1 MSDMNNSF
9 SSGVVALVG
18 RPNVGKSTLMNRI
31 LGQKISIVTHKPQ
44 TTRHRIA
51 GIHTTEQGQ
60 IVFLDTPGLH
70 SAATTQLNRHMNRVA
85 RASLAEADLVVLVV
99 RALQWRDDD
108 EQVLDTIRQSGRPA
122 ALVINQVDRVSRR
135 ERLLPFIEEVA
146 ARHGFAF
153 VVPLSAGTGDN
164 VAALEKEL
172 LQALPAG
179 PFLYEA
185 DQITDRSERFL
196 VAEMVR
202 EQLMLGLQQEIPYGT
217 TVEVEAF
224 ARERGILN
232 VSALVWVNREAHKAI
247 VIGRGGQRLKA
258 MGRAA
263 RLAIER
269 EFDEKVYLR
278 LYVKVRAGWAD
289 DDNLLR
295 QLGYEAE

>member
-1 MSDMNNSF
+1 MNTSF

-51 GIHTTEQGQ
+51 GIHTTDQGQ

-70 SAATTQLNRHMNRVA
+70 GAATTQLNRHMNRVA
-85 RASLAEADLVVLVV
+85 RASLTEADLVVLVV

-108 EQVLDTIRQSGRPA
+108 EQVLDAIRQSGRPA

-135 ERLLPFIEEVA
+135 ERLLPFIEERSA
-146 ARHGFAF
+146 HHDFAF
-153 VVPLSAGTGDN
+153 VVPLSASTGDN
-164 VAALEKEL
+164 VAALEREL

-179 PFLYEA
+179 PCLYDA
-185 DQITDRSERFL
+185 DQVTDRSERFL

-232 VSALVWVNREAHKAI
+232 ISALVWVNREAHKAI

-263 RLAIER
+263 RLAIAR
-269 EFDEKVYLR
+269 ELDEKVYLR

-289 DDNLLR
+289 DENLMR

>member
-1 MSDMNNSF
+1 MSDKNLSF
-9 SSGVVALVG
+9 RSGVVALVG
-18 RPNVGKSTLMNRI
+18 RPNVGKSTLLNRI
-31 LGQKISIVTHKPQ
+31 LGQKVSIVTHKPQ

-51 GIHTTEQGQ
+51 GIYTTGLGQ

-70 SAATTQLNRHMNRVA
+70 GAVSTQLNRHMNRIA
-85 RASLAEADLVVLVV
+85 RASLAEADLVVLMV

-108 EQVLDTIRQSGRPA
+108 EEVLEAVRDSGRPA
-122 ALVINQVDRVSRR
+122 ALVVNQVDRVAQR
-135 ERLLPFIEEVA
+135 ERLLPFMQELS
-146 ARHGFAF
+146 ARHDFAF
-153 VVPLSAGTGDN
+153 VVPLSAATGDN
-164 VAALEKEL
+164 VPALEAEL
-172 LQALPAG
+172 FKTLPEG
-179 PFLYEA
+179 PCLYDPE
-185 DQITDRSERFL
+185 QVTDRSERFL

-224 ARERGILN
+224 VRERGMLK
-232 VSALVWVNREAHKAI
+232 VAALVWVNREAHKAI

-263 RLAIER
+263 RLVIER
-269 EFDEKVYLR
+269 EFDEKVHLQ

-295 QLGYEAE
+295 QLGYEME